1 MTTWENTD
9 KIDNLTVTSDAAYER
24 VTSDEHFEDE
34 RDWGFLKQN
43 TSWLVQEIPNISFL
57 DIADTMLESQK
68 TLYNRKNWNIVVGKA
83 WRSIE
88 AQPQDLARLV
98 STDYQCDMDSEDF
111 TVPFDDIEIPS
122 GEDEV
127 NIKTFAFENNGV
139 KVLIP
144 GVYRISYWWQLEP
157 AGLMSINA
165 WVWRNNE
172 YITSDHYENLNGFR
186 TMMSWWRSISVECK
200 EGDVLT
206 LRISWRWSGQPV
218 VYLTGGTNSRFTY
231 LEVQYIQQSLNNN

>member
-98 STDYQCDMDSEDF
+98 STEQTYNADSEDF
-111 TVPFDDIEIPS
+111 TIPFDDIEIPS

-127 NIKTFAFENNGV
+127 NIKTFAFENDGV

-144 GVYRISYWWQLEP
+144 GVYRISYWWQIDP
-157 AGLMSINA
+157 TGLSSLN
-165 WVWRNNE
+165 VWLYRNGE
-172 YITSDHYENLNGFR
+172 YVTSDNYSNVNGFGD
-186 TMMSWWRSISVECK
+186 MISWWRSISIECK
-200 EGDVLT
+200 TNDVLT
-206 LRISWRWSGQPV
+206 LHVYCRGNYPT
-218 VYLTGGTNSRFTY
+218 VYLTYNDSRFTY